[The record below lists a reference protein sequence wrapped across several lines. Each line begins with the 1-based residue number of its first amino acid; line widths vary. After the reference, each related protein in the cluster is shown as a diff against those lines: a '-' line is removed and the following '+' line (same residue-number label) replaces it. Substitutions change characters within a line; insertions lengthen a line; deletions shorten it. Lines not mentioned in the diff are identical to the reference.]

1 MKNNIIYFILITI
14 FISCEKSNNISD
26 PIDTGNMVTTQ
37 GLDFI
42 PDLIYC
48 DLGDTVFFTL
58 TPSHNAVQVSQT
70 TYQNNGGT
78 PLDGGFNI
86 DYGQSGYFV
95 PESIGTYY
103 YVCQPHLPGMKAR
116 IIVQ

>member
-1 MKNNIIYFILITI
+1 MKTIITYLTI
-14 FISCEKSNNISD
+14 SIIFLSCD
-26 PIDTGNMVTTQ
+26 PSKDEIDPVSTGNTVTTQ

-48 DLGDTVFFTL
+48 DLGDTVFFEL
-58 TPSHNAVQVSQT
+58 TPSHNAVQVSES

-95 PESIGTYY
+95 PQSTGTYY

>member
-1 MKNNIIYFILITI
+1 MKRVTIYLTMSIAF
-14 FISCEKSNNISD
+14 FSCDPSKDGLD
-26 PIDTGNMVTTQ
+26 PIATGNTITTQ

-48 DLGDTVFFTL
+48 DLGDTVFFEL
-58 TPSHNAVQVSQT
+58 TPSHNAVQVSES

-78 PLDGGFNI
+78 PLEGGFNI

-95 PESIGTYY
+95 PESTGTYY

>member
-1 MKNNIIYFILITI
+1 MKRITI
-14 FISCEKSNNISD
+14 YLTISIFFLSCDPSKDGLD
-26 PIDTGNMVTTQ
+26 PIDTGNTITTQ

-42 PDLIYC
+42 PDLINC
-48 DLGDTVFFTL
+48 DLGDTIFFEL
-58 TPSHNAVQVSQT
+58 TPSYNVFKLVK

-86 DYGQSGYFV
+86 DYGQSGYFCS
-95 PESIGTYY
+95 SIYRNLLLLCVTTSSWNEG
-103 YVCQPHLPGMKAR
+103 R